1 MPFPCTRDVLLV
13 KKQMNRSNPRGGT
26 GRTALAPGDVDVHV
40 DVPEDL
46 AGGLS
51 GDAAARRGAGAA
63 VTSPLRPGRLSSAED
78 RIARAALAELPRDGS
93 VLLDAGPMAERIA
106 WLMPAGCGLNV
117 LTNSI
122 PAALGLASRRDL
134 SVHLLGGRVSE
145 EAGTTPTFVHLLDQ
159 VRVDVAFIVADG
171 VSPGRGL
178 TCADPAQVMARRAMV
193 RASDRIV
200 LLADHTRIGNDR
212 ISRFARLNETDCLI
226 TDTGTEPDD
235 LRRLRGR
242 GPRVLAV

>member
-1 MPFPCTRDVLLV
+1 MSAAKTP
-13 KKQMNRSNPRGGT
+13 
-26 GRTALAPGDVDVHV
+26 
-40 DVPEDL
+40 
-46 AGGLS
+46 S
-51 GDAAARRGAGAA
+51 G
-63 VTSPLRPGRLSSAED
+63 PGRLSSAED

-93 VLLDAGPMAERIA
+93 ILLDAGPMAERIA

-122 PAALGLASRRDL
+122 PAALVLASRRDL

-145 EAGTTPTFVHLLDQ
+145 AAGTTPSFVHLLEQ
-159 VRVDVAFIVADG
+159 VRVDVAFMGADG

-178 TCADPAQVMARRAMV
+178 TCADPAEVMARRAMV
-193 RASDRIV
+193 RASDRTV

-226 TDTGTEPDD
+226 TDTGTGSDD